1 MTNDNYPFS
10 IINYLSNQGGK
21 EMQENPLAILMIT
34 LGMIGNLSWTGL
46 AMASVQPVRENA
58 TVLGSCARESCP
70 VLLTQGNRVAI
81 RLQLYL
87 SRTVE
92 DEQGNVNTEWVE
104 LPAAASVQP
113 GEVLRYTIAAENQ
126 TAEDIANFILT
137 QPIPDSVV
145 YIPDS
150 SQIDTD
156 AEITYSIDNG
166 ETFTLNPTVEVTL
179 ENGQVETQSA
189 PPETYTHLRWTLTNP
204 LPPTTVVTGQF
215 EVRVQ

>member
-1 MTNDNYPFS
+1 
-10 IINYLSNQGGK
+10 
-21 EMQENPLAILMIT
+21 MQENPLAILMIT

-46 AMASVQPVRENA
+46 AMASVSPLGETANA
-58 TVLGSCARESCP
+58 TGSCDLTGSCP
-70 VLLTQGNRVAI
+70 LFLTQGNRVAI

-87 SRTVE
+87 RRTVE

-126 TAEDIANFILT
+126 TGEDIPNFILT
-137 QPIPDSVV
+137 QPIPDAVV

-179 ENGQVETQSA
+179 ENGEVETQPA